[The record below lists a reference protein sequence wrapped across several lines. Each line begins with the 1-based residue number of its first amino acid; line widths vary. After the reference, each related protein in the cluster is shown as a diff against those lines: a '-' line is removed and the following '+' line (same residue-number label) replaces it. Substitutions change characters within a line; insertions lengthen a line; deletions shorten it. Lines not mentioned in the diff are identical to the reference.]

1 MTKGCFI
8 MRKSIAV
15 ILVLSLLLAGCG
27 TPAAQEP
34 VLQDDTTTQSTEPIT
49 QPTEPETQPTEPETQ
64 PTEPEPVEPAEPEF
78 TDPLTGE
85 ALEEARTSR
94 PFAVVLNNAT
104 QALPHWN
111 VSKAQMLWELPHEYS
126 TTRML
131 AMYSD
136 VSDVTWL
143 GSMRSAR
150 TFHISLAMGFNAIF
164 VHAGYSGYAK
174 DMLKNTGWNSVDGV
188 WGKYASKYFHR
199 DQSRLNAGIALEHT
213 MYTTGAEV
221 LAYCEDMGYTVS
233 TDAEVDYGYQF
244 AEDGTPEGGSDAKEI
259 TVLFKSGG
267 KKTYLTY
274 DESAGS
280 YTMEQYGIVYT
291 DGISGEIPHY
301 ENVLVLRADVGL
313 QSGSDYRLAVDLVGS
328 GTGYFACGGKMV
340 PITWSRSSELQPF
353 SYALEDGTPLTMG
366 AGTTYAAVIY
376 SNSGVVTAE

>member
-1 MTKGCFI
+1 

-27 TPAAQEP
+27 APAAQEP
-34 VLQDDTTTQSTEPIT
+34 VLQDDTTQSTEPIT

-85 ALEEARTSR
+85 ALEEAYTKR
-94 PFAVVLNNAT
+94 PIAVSVSNDKE
-104 QALPHWN
+104 ALPSWN
-111 VSKAQMLWELPHEYS
+111 VAKAQMLWELPHEYS
-126 TTRML
+126 TTRMV

-143 GSMRSAR
+143 GAIRSAR
-150 TFHISLAMGFNAIF
+150 TMHISLAMSFNAIL
-164 VHAGYSGYAK
+164 VHAGGSNYAMQ
-174 DMLKNTGWNSVDGV
+174 MLADTGWDDVDGV
-188 WGKYASKYFHR
+188 YGMNVDAYFDR
-199 DQSRLNAGIALEHT
+199 DWNRVDAGVSQYNT
-213 MYTTGAEV
+213 MYTTGSKV
-221 LAYCEDMGYTVS
+221 LSYSEKKGYTMS
-233 TDAEVDYGYQF
+233 TGAEVDYGYQF
-244 AEDGTPEGGSDAKEI
+244 AADGTPEGGSDAKEI
-259 TVLFKSGG
+259 TVQFKSGG

-280 YTMEQYGIVYT
+280 YTLEEYGLVYT

-313 QSGSDYRLAVDLVGS
+313 QPGSDYRLKVDMVGS
-328 GTGYFACGGKMV
+328 GTGYFACGGKIV

-366 AGTTYAAVIY
+366 VGTTYAAVIY
-376 SNSGVVTAE
+376 SSSGVVTAE